1 MFSNVP
7 NLAAL
12 FGYLSAGWTLR
23 VDLVADWLCR
33 LFEQMDAWGADIVT
47 PYLPEDHGLEEF
59 DVFGLFSSGY
69 LARGRHLVPK
79 SATEAPWRISMD
91 YLRDRKEMRDAP
103 LDDGHLR
110 FEKADVSTRERA

>member
-33 LFEQMDAWGADIVT
+33 LFGQMDAWGADVVT
-47 PYLPEDHGLEEF
+47 PHLPEDHDLEEF

-79 SATEAPWRISMD
+79 SATTTPWRISMD
-91 YLRDRKEMRDAP
+91 YLKDRNEMRHAP
-103 LDDGHLR
+103 IDDGHLR
-110 FEKADVSTRERA
+110 FEKVKVSGKECA